1 MRYQHLVQSCLFF
14 GFIAGAGVSVEAQ
27 SEPVTTAV
35 GASRA
40 SWLSDRFPLRVGD
53 LLTIVVD
60 EQASARERVS
70 RVSSSDREQTASV
83 SGNVD
88 TSPMSGSG
96 GAGFGTG
103 IGADSRDVGEANR
116 QGGLAVVLSVRV
128 VELEPNGVARIEGE
142 KVVSVDGRDQ
152 EVKLEGFVR
161 PEDVSSTNLVLSSR
175 IVGATISYKGNNVG
189 PKRGIIGKILG
200 IFWP

>member
-1 MRYQHLVQSCLFF
+1 MSHHRTIRICLVACLL
-14 GFIAGAGVSVEAQ
+14 GGAGGMAEAQ
-27 SEPVTTAV
+27 AEPPAAV
-35 GASRA
+35 NGGRA
-40 SWLSDRFPLRVGD
+40 SWLSDRYPLRVGD
-53 LLTIVVD
+53 ILTIVVD
-60 EQASARERVS
+60 EQATARERVS
-70 RVSSSDREQTASV
+70 RVSTSDREQTASL
-83 SGNVD
+83 SGNVA
-88 TSPMSGSG
+88 TSPLSGSG
-96 GAGFGTG
+96 SAGFGTG

-152 EVKLEGFVR
+152 EVKLEGYVR

-175 IVGATISYKGNNVG
+175 IVGASISYEGNKVG

>member
-1 MRYQHLVQSCLFF
+1 MSRHHIVPLCLMFSLV
-14 GFIAGAGVSVEAQ
+14 GGAGALVEAQ
-27 SEPVTTAV
+27 AEPAPVVSA
-35 GASRA
+35 GRA

-60 EQASARERVS
+60 EQATARERVS
-70 RVSSSDREQTASV
+70 RVSTSNREQTASV
-83 SGNVD
+83 SGSVD

-96 GAGFGTG
+96 SAGFGTG

-116 QGGLAVVLSVRV
+116 QGDLAVVLSVRV

-142 KVVSVDGRDQ
+142 KVVTVDGRDQ

-175 IVGATISYKGNNVG
+175 IVG

>member
-1 MRYQHLVQSCLFF
+1 VSRHHVIQIRLVCSMI
-14 GFIAGAGVSVEAQ
+14 GGASTLAEAQ
-27 SEPVTTAV
+27 AEPAAV
-35 GASRA
+35 ASASRA

-60 EQASARERVS
+60 EQATASERVS

-96 GAGFGTG
+96 SAGFGTG

-116 QGGLAVVLSVRV
+116 QGDLAVVLSVRV

-142 KVVSVDGRDQ
+142 KVVTVDGRDQ